1 MNVLG
6 YNIYY
11 SWDLLGLYRQL
22 FGQVGIPYS
31 KVEANQAPTGVG
43 EDGRPIEAWDGN
55 TLEGVAFRDSRLKG
69 GAFMMPLTLD
79 GWQFPIEPLISVMR
93 SKKTIETMVTGLLHP
108 VIEEVAMEA
117 WKVSIKGIFIND
129 ENDDYPHRDVARLPW
144 LQEKRGALPV
154 VNKLLSTFGIDY
166 LCIKDIKADGIEGH
180 QSMQWYVIE
189 AISDSPVKLTL
200 QEGTV

>member
-1 MNVLG
+1 MNILG
-6 YNIYY
+6 YNIYH

-31 KVEANQAPTGVG
+31 KVEANRAPAGVG
-43 EDGRPIEAWDGN
+43 EDGRPVEAWDGN
-55 TLEGVAFRDSRLKG
+55 TLEGIAKRPSWLQGSAFL
-69 GAFMMPLTLD
+69 MPLSILD
-79 GWQFPIEPLISVMR
+79 YTFPIEPLISIMR
-93 SKKTIETMVTGLLHP
+93 SKKTIETMVSGLNHP

-117 WKVSIKGIFIND
+117 YKVHIKGVYIND
-129 ENDDYPHRDVARLPW
+129 DNDDYPYDDVRNLSR

-166 LCIKDIKADGIEGH
+166 LCIKDIKADAVEGH

-189 AISDSPVKLTL
+189 AISDSPVELTL
-200 QEGTV
+200 QEGTT